1 MKRQKKGEAPLYLTA
16 LILCVALL
24 AALGALGYL
33 AVDRMEGLRT
43 EEQGSQVTLAYE
55 EEVLAASQKHG
66 VSAARIYAV
75 ILTESSFRPA
85 VISEAGAVGLMQM
98 LPSTYK
104 EQCAKRGVPYDPE
117 DLKSTTY
124 RRLDA
129 LAGTYTN
136 NTEYEVKVASGL
148 LCVGNDGA
156 MNLIDSSL
164 STAYWNRKNLF
175 GLELDYTIDLTTKY
189 RKPTPYE
196 EGPLYCVAR
205 ITKLTSRFFTGQG
218 FLYTAD

>member
-1 MKRQKKGEAPLYLTA
+1 MKRQKRGEAPLYLTA

-33 AVDRMEGLRT
+33 AVDRLQGLRT
-43 EEQGSQVTLAYE
+43 EEQDAQVTLAYE
-55 EEVLAASQKHG
+55 KEVLAASQKHG

-117 DLKSTTY
+117 DLK
-124 RRLDA
+124 DP
-129 LAGTYTN
+129 GVN
-136 NTEYEVKVASGL
+136 IDFCTEYL
-148 LCVGNDGA
+148 
-156 MNLIDSSL
+156 
-164 STAYWNRKNLF
+164 R
-175 GLELDYTIDLTTKY
+175 ELYDLTGSWDTAHLAYHAGIGKVRQWLKDPACSVDGITVENVPKESSRIY
-189 RKPTPYE
+189 LERIRNAHALYDRVLEQQTPQNS
-196 EGPLYCVAR
+196 V
-205 ITKLTSRFFTGQG
+205 TQ
-218 FLYTAD
+218 

>member
-1 MKRQKKGEAPLYLTA
+1 MKRQKRGEAPLYLTA

-33 AVDRMEGLRT
+33 AVDRLQGLRT
-43 EEQGSQVTLAYE
+43 GEQDAQVTLAYE
-55 EEVLAASQKHG
+55 KEVLAASEKYG

-117 DLKSTTY
+117 DLK
-124 RRLDA
+124 DP
-129 LAGTYTN
+129 GVN
-136 NTEYEVKVASGL
+136 IDFCTEYL
-148 LCVGNDGA
+148 
-156 MNLIDSSL
+156 
-164 STAYWNRKNLF
+164 R
-175 GLELDYTIDLTTKY
+175 ELYDLTGSWDTAHLAYHAGIGKVRQWLKDPACSVDGITVENVPKESSRIY
-189 RKPTPYE
+189 LERIRNAHALYDRVLEQQTP
-196 EGPLYCVAR
+196 PNSV
-205 ITKLTSRFFTGQG
+205 TQ
-218 FLYTAD
+218 

>member
-117 DLKSTTY
+117 DLK
-124 RRLDA
+124 DP
-129 LAGTYTN
+129 GVN
-136 NTEYEVKVASGL
+136 IDFCTEYL
-148 LCVGNDGA
+148 
-156 MNLIDSSL
+156 
-164 STAYWNRKNLF
+164 R
-175 GLELDYTIDLTTKY
+175 ELYDLTGSWDTAHLAYHAGIGKVRQWLKDPACSVDGITVENVPKESSRIY
-189 RKPTPYE
+189 LERIRNAHALYDRVLEQQTPQNS
-196 EGPLYCVAR
+196 V
-205 ITKLTSRFFTGQG
+205 TQ
-218 FLYTAD
+218 

>member
-1 MKRQKKGEAPLYLTA
+1 MKRQKRGEAPLYLTA

-43 EEQGSQVTLAYE
+43 EEQGSQVTLDYE

-117 DLKSTTY
+117 DLK
-124 RRLDA
+124 DP
-129 LAGTYTN
+129 GVN
-136 NTEYEVKVASGL
+136 IDFCTEYL
-148 LCVGNDGA
+148 
-156 MNLIDSSL
+156 
-164 STAYWNRKNLF
+164 R
-175 GLELDYTIDLTTKY
+175 ELYDLTGSWDTAHLAYHAGIGKVRQWLKDPACSVDGITVENVPKESSRIY
-189 RKPTPYE
+189 LERIRNAYALYDRVLEQQTPQNS
-196 EGPLYCVAR
+196 V
-205 ITKLTSRFFTGQG
+205 TQ
-218 FLYTAD
+218 

>member
-1 MKRQKKGEAPLYLTA
+1 MKRQKRGETPLYLTA

-43 EEQGSQVTLAYE
+43 EEQDAQVTLAYE

-117 DLKSTTY
+117 DLK
-124 RRLDA
+124 DP
-129 LAGTYTN
+129 GVN
-136 NTEYEVKVASGL
+136 IDFCTEYL
-148 LCVGNDGA
+148 
-156 MNLIDSSL
+156 
-164 STAYWNRKNLF
+164 R
-175 GLELDYTIDLTTKY
+175 ELYDLTGSWDTAHLAYHAGIGKVQQWLKDPACSVDGITVENVPKESSRIY
-189 RKPTPYE
+189 LERIRNAHALYDRVLEQQTPKNS
-196 EGPLYCVAR
+196 V
-205 ITKLTSRFFTGQG
+205 TQ
-218 FLYTAD
+218 

>member
-1 MKRQKKGEAPLYLTA
+1 MKRQKRGEAPLYLTA

-117 DLKSTTY
+117 DLK
-124 RRLDA
+124 DP
-129 LAGTYTN
+129 GVN
-136 NTEYEVKVASGL
+136 IDFCTEYL
-148 LCVGNDGA
+148 
-156 MNLIDSSL
+156 
-164 STAYWNRKNLF
+164 R
-175 GLELDYTIDLTTKY
+175 ELYDLTGSWDTAHLAYHAGIGKVRQWLKDPACSVDGITVENVPKESSRIY
-189 RKPTPYE
+189 LERIRNAYALYDRVLEQQTPQNS
-196 EGPLYCVAR
+196 V
-205 ITKLTSRFFTGQG
+205 TQ
-218 FLYTAD
+218 